1 MHVPSGFPGA
11 QKPSLPWGTTPRY
24 TPAAEQAPVG
34 LDPEEQVQEAVRE
47 NRIAAYGAR
56 VAAAERSE
64 DQAPGV
70 EVEHRRQVVDAAQLV
85 LHALVADRHPVLAR
99 VPAADPDADRERA
112 EVGVGLDRRLPEN
125 EHERHE
131 EVGGVA
137 GHPVR
142 LAGAL
147 PDIPGMHAV
156 VHELA
161 GGIE

>member
-11 QKPSLPWGTTPRY
+11 QKPSLPWGTTPRS

-70 EVEHRRQVVDAAQLV
+70 EVEHRRHVVPAPPPV
-85 LHALVADRHPVLAR
+85 LHSLLPHPH
-99 VPAADPDADRERA
+99 P
-112 EVGVGLDRRLPEN
+112 LP
-125 EHERHE
+125 
-131 EVGGVA
+131 
-137 GHPVR
+137 PP
-142 LAGAL
+142 L
-147 PDIPGMHAV
+147 PPT
-156 VHELA
+156 
-161 GGIE
+161 

>member
-70 EVEHRRQVVDAAQLV
+70 EVEHPRQVVDSAQPLPR
-85 LHALVADRHPVLAR
+85 ALVADRPPVPPR
-99 VPAADPDADRERA
+99 RPPADPD
-112 EVGVGLDRRLPEN
+112 G
-125 EHERHE
+125 
-131 EVGGVA
+131 
-137 GHPVR
+137 
-142 LAGAL
+142 
-147 PDIPGMHAV
+147 
-156 VHELA
+156 
-161 GGIE
+161 